1 MRLMECK
8 VMSLQ
13 YTPHMAY
20 NLAVSMMSIV
30 AVVSI
35 PVNPPK
41 IVLMGDDEFTIN
53 LNEMERW
60 VPYGVAFG
68 DSRYVIWKNDDDAL
82 VMIDTEMLEQKP
94 NDR

>member
-1 MRLMECK
+1 
-8 VMSLQ
+8 
-13 YTPHMAY
+13 MAY
-20 NLAVSMMSIV
+20 NLAVSMMAMV
-30 AVVSI
+30 AAVSM

-41 IVLMGDDEFTIN
+41 IVLMSEDEFTID

-68 DSRYVIWKNDDDAL
+68 DSRYVVWKNDNDAL

-94 NDR
+94 NGR

>member
-1 MRLMECK
+1 
-8 VMSLQ
+8 
-13 YTPHMAY
+13 MAY
-20 NLAVSMMSIV
+20 NLAVSMMAMV
-30 AVVSI
+30 AAASM

-41 IVLMGDDEFTIN
+41 IVLMSEDEFTID

-68 DSRYVIWKNDDDAL
+68 DSRYVIWKNDNDAL

-94 NDR
+94 NGR